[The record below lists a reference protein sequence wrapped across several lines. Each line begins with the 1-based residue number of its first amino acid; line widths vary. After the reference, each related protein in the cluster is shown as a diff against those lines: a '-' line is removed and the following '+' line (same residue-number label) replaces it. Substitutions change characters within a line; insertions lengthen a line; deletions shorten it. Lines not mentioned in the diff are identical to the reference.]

1 MRFFAVNLKAF
12 LWVGSMGLALQGC
25 ATMQGLNPISLKN
38 YSSPQE
44 VIDQKN
50 LNDNNGRAR
59 EYVYD
64 WGPQKKNTAPE
75 SLTPKQYMSAYCQA
89 KDGRFIQLNTSNFSQ
104 VKNTWSKKILAT
116 YSSVKQGIGAY
127 QCTQADGQ
135 KWMVSIEP
143 TAERKAD
150 HAETRFVSLQTK
162 IIGPEERRKM
172 YGVANENTSK
182 KSETNRTK
190 SSAAKNTK
198 KELENK
204 KEPEPKKESKAVEPE
219 QKPQPK
225 AVAET
230 PQQLQMR
237 LYVNARRDLNAGKN
251 QVAACNN
258 AQRAYSYGKLNGAN
272 ANRAYAESGMLVA
285 RCLTS
290 VSVYSKSYPNAKARA
305 KGILQNLAT
314 NYNHAGAKNMLNNMK

>member
-1 MRFFAVNLKAF
+1 MNLKAI
-12 LWVGSMGLALQGC
+12 LWVGSIGFALHGC
-25 ATMQGLNPISLKN
+25 TTMQSLNPNSFNHYASPQDVINQKGLN
-38 YSSPQE
+38 SS
-44 VIDQKN
+44 
-50 LNDNNGRAR
+50 NGKAK

-64 WGPQKKNTAPE
+64 WGPQKKNVEAE
-75 SLTPKQYMSAYCQA
+75 SLIPKQNMSSYCQA
-89 KDGRFIQLNTSNFSQ
+89 KNGKFIQLNKSNLNQ
-104 VKNTWSKKILAT
+104 VKNAWSRKLLAT
-116 YSSVKQGIGAY
+116 YSSIKQGTGVF
-127 QCTQADGQ
+127 QCSQADGQ
-135 KWMVSIEP
+135 RWVVSIEP
-143 TAERKAD
+143 TVERKAD
-150 HAETRFVSLQTK
+150 HAETRLVSLQTK

-204 KEPEPKKESKAVEPE
+204 KEPVPKKENKAVEPE

-290 VSVYSKSYPNAKARA
+290 VSAYSKSYPNAKARA